1 MDKIFYTS
9 FKVKPTTQNPDYYRL
24 RGAIVHLWIKEVA
37 PEKAI
42 TKAIDYVREFHW
54 EFQSWDKEISETIFE
69 QFEGKEQSQ
78 ERFLVATIHG
88 IAAVFAGYESKD
100 KIEFSIN

>member
-1 MDKIFYTS
+1 MFYTS

-24 RGAIVHLWIKEVA
+24 RGAIAHLWIKEVT

-42 TKAIDYVREFHW
+42 IKAIDYIRRFHW

-69 QFEGKEQSQ
+69 QFEGKEQAQ

-88 IAAVFAGYESKD
+88 IAAVFVGYESED